1 MPARFTLPMV
11 NDRSHV
17 LVRLTGSDHPGITA
31 GLLGV
36 LAAADAEVLD
46 MEQIVVR
53 SRLTLDVLVEVPA
66 TSTVLKDVLFYGW
79 EQGLTVDFEVV
90 DSDVS
95 EAGLEDELLHVVTV
109 IASRLTA
116 AALEGVTSAIANG
129 GANIERVVRLA
140 RYPVM
145 AYQFE
150 LTGGDHLKLQAGLAA
165 SAQEHAVDVS
175 LQEKGLERR
184 AMRLVL
190 MDVDSTL
197 VQGEVIDELAHLA
210 GQGDAVSEITR
221 RAMEGELGFEAALRE
236 RVRLLEGLPV
246 AALHEVADAMPLTPG
261 ARTFVRTLR
270 RLGYRTAIVSG
281 GFTFFTDRLRDEL
294 GLDHAY
300 ANELEVSN
308 GHLTG
313 ALVGPIVDR
322 AAKAR
327 ILEEVAGLENVPL
340 GQTVAVG
347 DGANDTDMLA
357 RAGLGIAFNAR
368 AAAQQAADTAVTV
381 PFLDAILFLLGVSR
395 EEVERADRRS

>member
-1 MPARFTLPMV
+1 ME
-11 NDRSHV
+11 DHSQV
-17 LVRLTGSDHPGITA
+17 LVRLTGRDHPGITA

-36 LAAADAEVLD
+36 LAAAHADVLD

-66 TSTVLKDVLFYGW
+66 ASTVLKDVLFYGW
-79 EQGLTVDFEVV
+79 EQGLSVDFEVV
-90 DSDVS
+90 D
-95 EAGLEDELLHVVTV
+95 AGADGERDAHILHIVTV
-109 IASRLTA
+109 IAQSLSA
-116 AALEGVTSAIANG
+116 AALHGVTDAIAAA

-150 LTGGDHLKLQAGLAA
+150 LAGGDHLKLQVGLTAAA
-165 SAQEHAVDVS
+165 STHQVDVS

-197 VQGEVIDELAHLA
+197 VQAEMIDVLAAKAGHGE
-210 GQGDAVSEITR
+210 AVSDITR
-221 RAMEGELGFEAALRE
+221 RAMDGELGFEEALRE
-236 RVRLLEGLPV
+236 RVALLAGLEV
-246 AALHEVADAMPLTPG
+246 SVLEEAAAEIPLTPG
-261 ARTFVRTLR
+261 ARTFVRTLH

-281 GFTFFTDRLRDEL
+281 GFTFFTDRLAREL
-294 GLDHAY
+294 GLDHAH
-300 ANELEVSN
+300 ANELEVVD
-308 GHLTG
+308 GRLTG
-313 ALVGPIVDR
+313 ALIGPIIDR

-327 ILEEVAGLENVPL
+327 ILEEVARREGIPVD
-340 GQTVAVG
+340 QTVAVG
-347 DGANDTDMLA
+347 DGANDIDMLA

-368 AAAQQAADTAVTV
+368 PAAREAADTAVTV

-395 EEVERADRRS
+395 EEVERADRQG